1 MEEFFNRKTYFKG
14 LLFIGTAYLLIKLID
29 QYQLFLE
36 QLKVLQVAVMPFIIA
51 FVFAYLFNPIL
62 KVLEKHTS
70 FKRGINLTLIYVS
83 FMLLCYLVVSFISP
97 VIYQNASDLI
107 KQIPGFAAEIQE
119 AINGWSYQ
127 FSLMDLGEFNEFKSQ
142 LLSFIPK
149 ITEILTNSLSSIIS
163 AMYGAVLGTGNLL
176 FGFIL
181 SIYILLEK
189 ESFLE
194 IVRRILMISLKE
206 RAQTVFHIGRLLHE
220 NIGKYLIGKSI
231 DSIFVGVCATLGLTI
246 MGAQY
251 SVLLGLIFGLT
262 NMVPFIGPIV
272 GTLIAA
278 GINLFYSP
286 ILALV
291 IFVYLFII
299 QQIETLVIDP
309 KVVGQKVGLNPIL
322 TLLAVT
328 LGGKIMGIIGMIL
341 GVPIMGVLKLYT
353 VNLINHQY
361 DKLYPATES
370 EIVEETDSIT
380 RHLRAEAR

>member
-1 MEEFFNRKTYFKG
+1 MEEFFSRKTYFKG

-194 IVRRILMISLKE
+194 IVRRILMISFRD
-206 RAQTVFHIGRLLHE
+206 RAQHLFNGGRLLHE

-328 LGGKIMGIIGMIL
+328 LGGKIMGIVGMIL
-341 GVPIMGVLKLYT
+341 GVPVMGVLKLYT

-361 DKLYPATES
+361 EKLYPATVPES
-370 EIVEETDSIT
+370 SEVTE
-380 RHLRAEAR
+380 

>member
-70 FKRGINLTLIYVS
+70 FKRGISLTLIYVS

>member
-1 MEEFFNRKTYFKG
+1 MEEFFSRKTYFKG

-29 QYQLFLE
+29 QYQLFFE

-62 KVLEKHTS
+62 KVLEKHTP

-119 AINGWSYQ
+119 VINGWSYQ

-194 IVRRILMISLKE
+194 MTRRILKISFRD
-206 RAQTVFHIGRLLHE
+206 RAQYLFNGGRLLHE

-328 LGGKIMGIIGMIL
+328 LGGKIMGIVGMIL
-341 GVPIMGVLKLYT
+341 GVPVMGVLKLYT

-361 DKLYPATES
+361 EKLYPATVPES
-370 EIVEETDSIT
+370 SEVTE
-380 RHLRAEAR
+380 

>member
-83 FMLLCYLVVSFISP
+83 FMLVCYLVVSFISP

-194 IVRRILMISLKE
+194 IMRRILMISLKE

-370 EIVEETDSIT
+370 EIVEETK
-380 RHLRAEAR
+380 

>member
-1 MEEFFNRKTYFKG
+1 MEEFFSRKTYFKG

-29 QYQLFLE
+29 QYQLFFE

-62 KVLEKHTS
+62 KVLEKHTT
-70 FKRGINLTLIYVS
+70 FKRGINLALIYVS

-119 AINGWSYQ
+119 VINGWSYQ
-127 FSLMDLGEFNEFKSQ
+127 FSLMDLGGFNEFKSQ

-194 IVRRILMISLKE
+194 MTRRILKISFRD
-206 RAQTVFHIGRLLHE
+206 RAQHLFNGGRLLHE

-328 LGGKIMGIIGMIL
+328 LGGKIMGIVGMIL
-341 GVPIMGVLKLYT
+341 GVPVMGVLKLYT

-361 DKLYPATES
+361 EKLYPATEP
-370 EIVEETDSIT
+370 EIAEET
-380 RHLRAEAR
+380 E

>member
-370 EIVEETDSIT
+370 EIVEETK
-380 RHLRAEAR
+380 